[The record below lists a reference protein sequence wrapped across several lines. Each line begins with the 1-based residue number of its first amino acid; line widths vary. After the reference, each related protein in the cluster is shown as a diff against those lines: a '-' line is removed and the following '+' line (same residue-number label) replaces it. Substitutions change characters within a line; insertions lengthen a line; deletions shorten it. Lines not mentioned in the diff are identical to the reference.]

1 MKIKRIHI
9 NHFGKLNNETLSFGD
24 GIHVISGENESGK
37 STLHAFF
44 RSMLFGIERGRGR
57 AARTDAYSRYQPWE
71 GGSYGGVL
79 ELERDQS
86 TYSIYRTFEKSS
98 PVCRLADE
106 TRSRELEPSAENFSE
121 LLCGLTPALF
131 GNTISVSQ
139 LKAETN
145 ADLADSLRNHIVNL
159 HTTGSATL
167 NVNRAIDSLRA
178 DKKKLEAGI
187 VRDADQ
193 ETEVLTEQLASLEQ
207 VLKDSSAEQEI
218 ARLEKKKGILEETI
232 QFLGTRQQRMAHQ
245 QKRGENALTHYHFSH
260 PAEADE
266 VYAQTEEL
274 EAQADQYLSRYH
286 RPLGLI
292 LRFALLLFSLLLAIL
307 LLFCGYHGIQRI
319 SSAQYP
325 IAALFFGGSLL
336 SGVGIFFAMRRFFAA
351 ASYHALMREL
361 KGIWED
367 HFDEPPKRMTRKRLE
382 DLKKKLNS
390 CRNLFATMQDSQD
403 SIANDMKKLMA
414 AQTELNTLNQELE
427 KAQHVSWQ
435 AEQMGERRRALEEQ
449 IEVLRGTVEENKAKK
464 EDQAAIQLAIDTLQH
479 LSTHVFDSF
488 GYFLEE
494 TTSQI
499 LSGITGG
506 AYTGVSID
514 TDLSISLD
522 QNGRRVLLHQVSS
535 GTMDQVYLALRLAC
549 IEFLWPDEA
558 MPLFLDDTFALYDK
572 DRLAATLRW
581 LSENYTGQIFIFSC
595 HTREEELLKEL
606 NIPHQS
612 IQL

>member
-1 MKIKRIHI
+1 MKRLASGTASMSSPARMRAERARCTPSSAPCSSASNGDAGARPGRTPTLAI
-9 NHFGKLNNETLSFGD
+9 NP
-24 GIHVISGENESGK
+24 
-37 STLHAFF
+37 
-44 RSMLFGIERGRGR
+44 GRVVPT
-57 AARTDAYSRYQPWE
+57 AVAP
-71 GGSYGGVL
+71 

-167 NVNRAIDSLRA
+167 NVTRAIDSLRA

-307 LLFCGYHGIQRI
+307 PAVLRIPRHPADQQRAVPD
-319 SSAQYP
+319 SRP
-325 IAALFFGGSLL
+325 VL
-336 SGVGIFFAMRRFFAA
+336 RRIPA
-351 ASYHALMREL
+351 
-361 KGIWED
+361 
-367 HFDEPPKRMTRKRLE
+367 
-382 DLKKKLNS
+382 
-390 CRNLFATMQDSQD
+390 
-403 SIANDMKKLMA
+403 
-414 AQTELNTLNQELE
+414 
-427 KAQHVSWQ
+427 V
-435 AEQMGERRRALEEQ
+435 RRRHL
-449 IEVLRGTVEENKAKK
+449 LRHAPF
-464 EDQAAIQLAIDTLQH
+464 LRRCF
-479 LSTHVFDSF
+479 LSCPDAGAEGDLGRSF
-488 GYFLEE
+488 
-494 TTSQI
+494 
-499 LSGITGG
+499 
-506 AYTGVSID
+506 
-514 TDLSISLD
+514 
-522 QNGRRVLLHQVSS
+522 R
-535 GTMDQVYLALRLAC
+535 
-549 IEFLWPDEA
+549 
-558 MPLFLDDTFALYDK
+558 
-572 DRLAATLRW
+572 
-581 LSENYTGQIFIFSC
+581 
-595 HTREEELLKEL
+595 
-606 NIPHQS
+606 
-612 IQL
+612 